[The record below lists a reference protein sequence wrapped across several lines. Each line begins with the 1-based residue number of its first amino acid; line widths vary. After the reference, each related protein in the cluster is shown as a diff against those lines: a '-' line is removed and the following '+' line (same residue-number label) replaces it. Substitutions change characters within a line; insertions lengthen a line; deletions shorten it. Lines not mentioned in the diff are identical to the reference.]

1 MYQTGHWCEVHCSLG
16 NDLPR
21 ISIIFIF
28 HHQYLFFDVLFCN
41 QLYFSSLNKL
51 CSLTKRPQTS
61 GSMAMALVFPRFK
74 ALRLSFRISRPL
86 SPRWAKL
93 VALSHHTV
101 VVVLRKT
108 SLSSLATLE
117 LSDARS
123 WWTRDTLKSPSSTK
137 QMPPGGKRWP
147 ETQSLKPTSGQWR
160 STTTDNWMGNL
171 WSAPWLG
178 STSKIQLCS
187 SSNGIVQRSCASKL
201 CNLFVML

>member
-101 VVVLRKT
+101 VAVTRKT

-117 LSDARS
+117 LWDAPS
-123 WWTRDTLKSPSSTK
+123 WWIPGMRKSPSSTR
-137 QMPPGGKRWP
+137 QMPPGWKWIENP
-147 ETQSLKPTSGQWR
+147 SLP
-160 STTTDNWMGNL
+160 
-171 WSAPWLG
+171 
-178 STSKIQLCS
+178 
-187 SSNGIVQRSCASKL
+187 
-201 CNLFVML
+201 